1 MQTTLETVNEWLHKN
16 QKIAMPVLAILSAI
30 LLEFLGIYF
39 KNLFIPYIIPFA
51 VFLSMHY
58 TGYYG
63 VKKRLLY
70 GLALFFVIW
79 ILAVSISFPYSYTN
93 PGPQTLSTSN
103 GGTITTTITPFNG
116 VHNEFNLSSVITSVP
131 DNQSYMPSI
140 AVISDTISGASL
152 YKYYNLSDINV
163 PASGVVY
170 LNFTLSSLPVGIYYI
185 QTNLIGAKSNYNV
198 TSNVVK
204 GPLDITGELFY
215 FYLLVD
221 YLPLYVLFFEII
233 LAGGIMFARSLSHS
247 NAYRKRSLDQ

>member
-1 MQTTLETVNEWLHKN
+1 
-16 QKIAMPVLAILSAI
+16 MPLLAILSAAM
-30 LLEFLGIYF
+30 LEFLGIYF
-39 KNLFIPYIIPFA
+39 QNLFIPYLIPFA

-79 ILAVSISFPYSYTN
+79 LVAVTIAFPYSYTN

-103 GGTITTTITPFNG
+103 GGSITKTISPFNG
-116 VHNEFNLSSVITSVP
+116 VHNEFNISSVISSVP

-140 AVISDTISGASL
+140 AIISDTISGASL

-163 PASGVVY
+163 PASGLVY
-170 LNFTLSSLPVGIYYI
+170 LNFTVSSLPTGIYYI
-185 QTNLIGAKSNYNV
+185 QTNLIGSSSTFNV

-215 FYLLVD
+215 FYLLID

-247 NAYRKRSLDQ
+247 NAYRKRILNQ